1 MRPVDRLWNGR
12 RLVLLAGDVA
22 VFCIALALT
31 FAVRDPFR
39 FSPSLLVSFTPLL
52 GCVLIAAY
60 AAGLYELRVIRD
72 FVSLIGGLLGSA
84 VACVLFGI
92 AYFYFFAPYLSFAP
106 KGTLLA
112 IVAGAH
118 AGMFGWRRLVL
129 LLTGF
134 NLVDLKILVLSDE
147 RYGEYLRSSI
157 DRPSGPECRF
167 VGCLADDVDLVVVDE
182 RWTARH
188 PDEARETLAAA
199 IAGLIPIVSITEFYE
214 SMFGRVSPEHAND
227 LGWALDHVLPRS
239 GSLYFTTKRACDVL
253 VGMILLLLLAPV
265 MLLVAAAIALGDGG
279 TPLYGQMRVGY
290 LGRHFRLWKFRTMR
304 ENAEMVGPF
313 RQLSDTQDPRV
324 TALGSILRRLRL
336 DELPQLWNVLKGDM
350 SLVGPRPEWIRE
362 VEILETVVPTY
373 SLRYLV
379 PPGITGW
386 AQVYFRATDNTED
399 AIEKHNY
406 DLYYLKHF
414 SLALD
419 FSILLKTI
427 KRVFVQESKTASAP
441 TPPAPG
447 RASGAALDIAC
458 IVDRG

>member
-1 MRPVDRLWNGR
+1 MYVI
-12 RLVLLAGDVA
+12 A
-22 VFCIALALT
+22 VALT
-31 FAVRDPFR
+31 FALRDPFS
-39 FSPSLLVSFTPLL
+39 FNPSLLVPFTPVLVCL
-52 GCVLIAAY
+52 LIAAY

-92 AYFYFFAPYLSFAP
+92 AYFYFFASVLSFAP
-106 KGTLLA
+106 KATLLA
-112 IVAGAH
+112 IVLSAH
-118 AGMFGWRRLVL
+118 AGMFMWRRIVL
-129 LLTGF
+129 LLTEF
-134 NLVDLKILVLSDE
+134 NLIDLKILVLSDE
-147 RYGEYLRSSI
+147 RYGEYLDSAA

-167 VGCLADDVDLVVVDE
+167 VRRLTQDVDLVVVDQ
-182 RWTARH
+182 RWTGRH
-188 PDEARETLAAA
+188 PGEARDTLTAA
-199 IAGLIPIVSITEFYE
+199 IAGRIPIVSINEFYE
-214 SMFGRVSPEHAND
+214 SMFGRVSPQHAGD
-227 LGWALDHVLPRS
+227 LAWALDHVLPRT
-239 GSLYFTTKRACDVL
+239 GSFYFTTKRACDV
-253 VGMILLLLLAPV
+253 MAASLLLLVFAPL
-265 MLLVAAAIALGDGG
+265 MLLIGAAIVLADRRGP
-279 TPLYGQMRVGY
+279 PLYGQMRVGY

-304 ENAEMVGPF
+304 EDAEMVGPF
-313 RQLSDTQDPRV
+313 RQLTDTQDPRV
-324 TALGSILRRLRL
+324 TALGSFLRRLRL
-336 DELPQLWNVLKGDM
+336 DELPQLWNVLRGDM

-386 AQVYFRATDNTED
+386 AQVYFRATDNTQD

-427 KRVFVQESKTASAP
+427 KRVFVPESKTASAP

-447 RASGAALDIAC
+447 RGSGAALDIAC